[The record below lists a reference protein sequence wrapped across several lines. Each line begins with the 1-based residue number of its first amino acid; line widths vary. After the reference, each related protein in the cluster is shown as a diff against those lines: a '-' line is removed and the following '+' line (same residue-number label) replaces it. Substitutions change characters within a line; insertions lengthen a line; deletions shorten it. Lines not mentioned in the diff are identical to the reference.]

1 VVSPLLANV
10 YLTSLFQRFPVAKT
24 VDDYNALLPRKM
36 VEIVPIA
43 GVSMKVALTPPAT
56 GA

>member
-24 VDDYNALLPRKM
+24 VDDYNALLPWKM